1 METARD
7 VELWDEGKIAVGI
20 ISPFSFQYGGNFQY
34 GGHTVIWYGLIWSLE
49 NFLQA
54 NRRVWRRG
62 QVNTVDIIY
71 LLMDNTFDNDVYKTL
86 VKKENTQRQF
96 LESIK
101 L

>member
-1 METARD
+1 MKAKS
-7 VELWDEGKIAVGI
+7 WGI
-20 ISPFSFQYGGNFQY
+20 ISPFCLNMV
-34 GGHTVIWYGLIWSLE
+34 VISIYNWHSYMVGLIWSLE